1 GAAGAP
7 RADGRGPP
15 RPRARRRPHRARG
28 QRGRGLAHAVRDE
41 RRQCRLHARAADL
54 PSARQLR
61 AGAHAGRAVAEPAL
75 GPRHAAPPTARRR
88 VPWTARALGGAAAAS
103 ASRRSARHRRQAGPA
118 GGRRSVRRARAP
130 CAEPRFA
137 VRREP
142 RGERPRRRARRR
154 LDAARALRR
163 RRLLALPLEPRVAR
177 RQSGQPRDGEPRRG
191 ARAPAPAL
199 AADPA
204 VSGVL
209 AGYLRRRVA
218 ARTLA
223 LVFFF
228 TALMQVLELLDVT
241 TDVLD
246 RGLGA
251 TGLAY
256 YAALRLPSEVLLAL
270 PLAALLGAMWA
281 FSELARSHEMIPI
294 RASGV
299 SPRRMIAWLL
309 PVPFAVALAQVVL
322 AQAIVPVSEATLK
335 SWWDASAPADETPE
349 RSWVR
354 TSSGPVSFLAAA
366 PDGRRLTAVH
376 IYVRG
381 EDDLLTERISARTAQ
396 WTGEAWRLDGV
407 EALAVDGV
415 EAIAAA

>member
-1 GAAGAP
+1 
-7 RADGRGPP
+7 
-15 RPRARRRPHRARG
+15 
-28 QRGRGLAHAVRDE
+28 
-41 RRQCRLHARAADL
+41 
-54 PSARQLR
+54 
-61 AGAHAGRAVAEPAL
+61 
-75 GPRHAAPPTARRR
+75 
-88 VPWTARALGGAAAAS
+88 
-103 ASRRSARHRRQAGPA
+103 
-118 GGRRSVRRARAP
+118 
-130 CAEPRFA
+130 
-137 VRREP
+137 
-142 RGERPRRRARRR
+142 
-154 LDAARALRR
+154 
-163 RRLLALPLEPRVAR
+163 
-177 RQSGQPRDGEPRRG
+177 
-191 ARAPAPAL
+191 
-199 AADPA
+199 
-204 VSGVL
+204 
-209 AGYLRRRVA
+209 VA

-366 PDGRRLTAVH
+366 PDGRRLTAVR

-415 EAIAAA
+415 EAIAAAGARVQRAAGGERLWRTNLRPEDVRRVDVARPNLSSIMLADVIVGERVGTEPLSYYETALWRSFVAPLAAFIMLLLALPTARGLPRRDDGGRSLLIALGLGLAFLLCDGIMAALGTSDRVPAALAALAAPALFAAIGLLQLRISERR